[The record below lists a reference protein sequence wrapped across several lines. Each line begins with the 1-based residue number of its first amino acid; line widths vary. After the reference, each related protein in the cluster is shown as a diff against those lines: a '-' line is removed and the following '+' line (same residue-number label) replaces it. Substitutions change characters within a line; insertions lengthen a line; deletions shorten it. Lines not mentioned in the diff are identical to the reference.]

1 MSETGLLIFV
11 LITLGIVA
19 FFLPQYFLRKA
30 GFEVVKILREHGAVD
45 EDHGV
50 FAKDVGLEQ
59 QSIFE
64 RALKRRDYKPKAL
77 EGFIY
82 LGIVGVGDD
91 GRVFLRP
98 EELQKS
104 VWRDG

>member
-11 LITLGIVA
+11 LITLGIIA

-30 GFEVVKILREHGAVD
+30 GFEVVKILREHRAVD